1 MSRKVFA
8 ALFLYYMA
16 ASIGHAAEP
25 SDAPE
30 TWTYWVSGGKK
41 GIGPRVY
48 RDDEF
53 AIGVSEGFVNERAV
67 GFKENGG
74 IIFLRSGKDIENPE
88 FADPEMEEIGAVHDH
103 KLWKAE
109 YYRGEEA
116 HKNVKAILLLIAD
129 DDDQLHPFSSLR
141 RRKTRNCRWQ
151 SNQTPSRRNQSGW
164 SQRLRKERPTG
175 LCLRFPRA
183 FRGLWETINDEC
195 KHEFETRS
203 LRPLARR

>member
-1 MSRKVFA
+1 MREFLRMSRKVFA
-8 ALFLYYMA
+8 SLFLYYVA
-16 ASIGHAAEP
+16 ANIGCAVAQ

-41 GIGPRVY
+41 GISPRVY

-53 AIGVSEGFVNERAV
+53 AIDVSEGFVNERAL

-109 YYRGEEA
+109 YYRDEEA

-129 DDDQLHPFSSLR
+129 DDDQLHPFFFIAVTNNEKLSVAVEP
-141 RRKTRNCRWQ
+141 NPE
-151 SNQTPSRRNQSGW
+151 QTKSVRVVSAPEKGTSHRFAFTFPKGVP
-164 SQRLRKERPTG
+164 RLMGDNKR
-175 LCLRFPRA
+175 
-183 FRGLWETINDEC
+183 
-195 KHEFETRS
+195 
-203 LRPLARR
+203 